1 MIEIKRSCNSS
12 IRNDLE
18 KRQIIFGAFTI
29 KITEADYTAF
39 DWLLRDKKLNAA
51 DLLKDLIDAGIEYYL
66 DGYADPEVTP

>member
-29 KITEADYTAF
+29 RITDEDWQFFDYI
-39 DWLLRDKKLNAA
+39 RV
-51 DLLKDLIDAGIEYYL
+51 DLGLKPDEVLHEILDAGLMIYNSRL
-66 DGYADPEVTP
+66 RRIDRS

>member
-12 IRNDLE
+12 IRDDLE

-39 DWLLRDKKLNAA
+39 NWMKFLLRLNPIEM
-51 DLLKDLIDAGIEYYL
+51 LLLAINVGIDSMKEEYAY
-66 DGYADPEVTP
+66 PEVEE